1 MKLLMSFVKSCLVNL
16 VVLGCLIQQLDYS
29 NILNLPKPFSL
40 IFLISTFF
48 IFFLQMVLLQ
58 ISALVGSHSKHL
70 NHFFFFS
77 FFSMS
82 THMYDI
88 TSNQKTICTTRHTQ
102 ITRSLFF
109 LFSVFI
115 FFFPNYFLYS
125 FIWLTDVN
133 FTFFFF
139 LIFFLLLFLDCV

>member
-29 NILNLPKPFSL
+29 NILSLPKPFSL
-40 IFLISTFF
+40 IFSSTSTSTY
-48 IFFLQMVLLQ
+48 IFFLLQMGLLQ

-70 NHFFFFS
+70 NHFFFS

-88 TSNQKTICTTRHTQ
+88 TSNQKTICTNSTHPNYSFTFSSLLGFFL
-102 ITRSLFF
+102 IIFILFF
-109 LFSVFI
+109 SS
-115 FFFPNYFLYS
+115 LYS
-125 FIWLTDVN
+125 FIWLTHVN
-133 FTFFFF
+133 FS
-139 LIFFLLLFLDCV
+139 IFFLLFLDCV

>member
-40 IFLISTFF
+40 S
-48 IFFLQMVLLQ
+48 FFLLQLFYFFKMGLLQ

-77 FFSMS
+77 KS

-88 TSNQKTICTTRHTQ
+88 TSNQKTICTNSTHPNYSFTF
-102 ITRSLFF
+102 L
-109 LFSVFI
+109 LFSSNYFI
-115 FFFPNYFLYS
+115 FYIP
-125 FIWLTDVN
+125 
-133 FTFFFF
+133 
-139 LIFFLLLFLDCV
+139 LFGSLM